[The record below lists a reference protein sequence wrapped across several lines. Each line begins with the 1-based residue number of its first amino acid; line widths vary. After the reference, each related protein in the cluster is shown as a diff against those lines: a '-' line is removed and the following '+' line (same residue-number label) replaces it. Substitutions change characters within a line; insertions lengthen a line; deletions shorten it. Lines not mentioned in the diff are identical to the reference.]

1 MLSPGTVARPTTST
15 SPKKSYPESVK
26 CAHLRRLRLP
36 LQGKALTEQR
46 YLDQSE
52 NSELAVVRITEFGS
66 RDDITE
72 DLVPSDDPVTLFEAA
87 KKELRRW
94 VVGGVWALMALA
106 MLLSFVLVLLRPS
119 LAEFAGQFLQLV
131 VGGLIGLAGSIVG
144 FLVGRDKM

>member
-1 MLSPGTVARPTTST
+1 M
-15 SPKKSYPESVK
+15 
-26 CAHLRRLRLP
+26 
-36 LQGKALTEQR
+36 TEQR
-46 YLDQSE
+46 HLDQSE
-52 NSELAVVRITEFGS
+52 NSELAVVRITEFGA

-72 DLVPSDDPVTLFEAA
+72 DLVPSENPVTLFESA

-144 FLVGRDKM
+144 YLVGRDKL

>member
-1 MLSPGTVARPTTST
+1 M
-15 SPKKSYPESVK
+15 
-26 CAHLRRLRLP
+26 
-36 LQGKALTEQR
+36 TEQR
-46 YLDQSE
+46 NLDQPA

-66 RDDITE
+66 REDITE
-72 DLVPSDDPVTLFEAA
+72 DLVPGEDPVALLESA

-94 VVGGVWALMALA
+94 AMGGVWALMALA

-144 FLVGRDKM
+144 FLVGRDKL

>member
-1 MLSPGTVARPTTST
+1 M
-15 SPKKSYPESVK
+15 
-26 CAHLRRLRLP
+26 
-36 LQGKALTEQR
+36 TEQQDLGQ
-46 YLDQSE
+46 LD

-72 DLVPSDDPVTLFEAA
+72 DLVPSEDPVALFESA

-94 VVGGVWALMALA
+94 IVGGLWTLMALA

-144 FLVGRDKM
+144 FLIGCDKL